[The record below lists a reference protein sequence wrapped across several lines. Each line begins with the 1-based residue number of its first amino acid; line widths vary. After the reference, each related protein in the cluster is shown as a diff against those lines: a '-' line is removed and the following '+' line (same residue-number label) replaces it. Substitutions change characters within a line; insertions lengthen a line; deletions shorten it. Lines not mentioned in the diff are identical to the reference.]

1 MALQQECGSSSAPM
15 PILSQSTN
23 SRDSSPTPEIYGP
36 EENNSSLQ
44 MSSVETPHME
54 TISHLP
60 SSMNLLIQDSPNS
73 FTSPRLKL
81 LPASIEE
88 RTMKKEDTVQ
98 GKKQKIKT
106 VFSQTQLYVLNDRFQ
121 RQKYLSLQ
129 QMQELANI
137 LKLSYKQFKTWF
149 QNRRMKCMRWQKNNC
164 PKNSNSVTQNSS
176 ETTEYTG
183 FYSYHWG
190 YLMNTFGNLP
200 KWRNQTRNSQSWSNH
215 SWNSRNN

>member
-1 MALQQECGSSSAPM
+1 
-15 PILSQSTN
+15 
-23 SRDSSPTPEIYGP
+23 
-36 EENNSSLQ
+36 
-44 MSSVETPHME
+44 MSSVETPYME

-60 SSMNLLIQDSPNS
+60 SSMDLLIQDSPNS

-149 QNRRMKCMRWQKNNC
+149 QNQRMKCMRWQKNNY

-176 ETTEYTG
+176 YKYTKYPLCLKNKKKIILCKDG
-183 FYSYHWG
+183 HGSPW
-190 YLMNTFGNLP
+190 
-200 KWRNQTRNSQSWSNH
+200 WRLS
-215 SWNSRNN
+215 